1 MSADLWMLLAFAGLL
16 IAGVPVAF
24 SLGLAGAVGILSG
37 LSPAMLATL
46 GTNTYNS
53 IAKYPLIAIPLFILT
68 GLIFERSGVA
78 LRLVRFAQ
86 ALIGPR
92 HGGLALV
99 AVLVC
104 MIMGGM
110 SGSGPADAAAVAM
123 VMLPSMTKAGYPR
136 PFSAT
141 LIAASASTAI
151 LIPPSVALILYSIV
165 VPGVDLRALFAAGLF
180 PGVLAGLALLVP
192 ALLVSKRY
200 GWEGRGWEGRG
211 WEGGAPVAGA
221 ERLGVGE
228 TFKQALPALFAPVLI
243 LGGLRSGLF
252 TPTEAAVVAVAYGV
266 VIGLFVTRELGWR
279 DLWALFGEAAV
290 ISGVVMLIIALAGI
304 FAWAGTMLGTFR
316 HLAEWIISLSD
327 SGVVLLVLVMLAVL
341 AAGMLLDAISI
352 YLIMMPILIPVM
364 QHFEWNPVW
373 FGILLAM
380 NIAIGQFTPPV
391 AVNLMVTTEVAKIRL
406 EQTVGWALLFVAAM
420 AGALA
425 LVAVFPEIALW
436 LPRVLGYNVG

>member
-1 MSADLWMLLAFAGLL
+1 
-16 IAGVPVAF
+16 
-24 SLGLAGAVGILSG
+24 AVGIVLG
-37 LSPAMLATL
+37 LSPDMLATL

-68 GLIFERSGVA
+68 GLIFERAGVA

-123 VMLPSMTKAGYPR
+123 VMLPSMTKAGYPK

-192 ALLVSKRY
+192 AMLAAKRY
-200 GWEGRGWEGRG
+200 GWEGT
-211 WEGGAPVAGA
+211 PVEGA
-221 ERLGVGE
+221 ERLTVRG
-228 TFKQALPALFAPVLI
+228 TFREALPALFAPVLI

-252 TPTEAAVVAVAYGV
+252 TPTEAAVVAVAYGAV
-266 VIGLFVTRELGWR
+266 VGLFLTRELTLR
-279 DLWALFGEAAV
+279 DVWELLGEAAI

-316 HLAEWIISLSD
+316 HLAEWIIGLTD
-327 SGVVLLVLVMLAVL
+327 NGVLLLVLVMLAVL
-341 AAGMLLDAISI
+341 VAGMLLDAISI

-406 EQTVGWALLFVAAM
+406 EHTLGWALLFVVAM
-420 AGALA
+420 GGALA
-425 LVAVFPEIALW
+425 LVAIFPGIALW
-436 LPRVLGYNVG
+436 LPTVLGYNV

>member
-1 MSADLWMLLAFAGLL
+1 MSPDLWMLLAFAGLL

-24 SLGLAGAVGILSG
+24 SLGLAGAVGILAG
-37 LSPAMLATL
+37 LPPAMLATL

-123 VMLPSMTKAGYPR
+123 VMLPSMTRAGYPK

-180 PGVLAGLALLVP
+180 PGILAGLALLVP

-200 GWEGRGWEGRG
+200 GWEGGT
-211 WEGGAPVAGA
+211 PVAGA
-221 ERLGVGE
+221 ERLRVGE

-266 VIGLFVTRELGWR
+266 VIGLCVTREIGLK
-279 DLWALFGEAAV
+279 DLWGLLGEAAV

-316 HLAEWIISLSD
+316 DLAEWIIALTD
-327 SGVVLLVLVMLAVL
+327 NGVVLLILIMLAVL

-352 YLIMMPILIPVM
+352 YLILMPILIPVM

-406 EQTVGWALLFVAAM
+406 EQTLGWALLFVVAM

-436 LPRVLGYNVG
+436 LPRTLGYNVG

>member
-1 MSADLWMLLAFAGLL
+1 MSPDLWMLLAFAGLL

-24 SLGLAGAVGILSG
+24 SLGLAGATGILAG

-123 VMLPSMTKAGYPR
+123 VMLPSMTRAGYPK

-192 ALLVSKRY
+192 ALLVSR
-200 GWEGRGWEGRG
+200 RHG
-211 WEGGAPVAGA
+211 WEGGTPVADT
-221 ERLGVGE
+221 ERLRVGE

-266 VIGLFVTRELGWR
+266 MVGLFVTRELGVR

-327 SGVVLLVLVMLAVL
+327 NGVVLLVLIMLAVL

-364 QHFEWNPVW
+364 QHF
-373 FGILLAM
+373 
-380 NIAIGQFTPPV
+380 
-391 AVNLMVTTEVAKIRL
+391 
-406 EQTVGWALLFVAAM
+406 
-420 AGALA
+420 
-425 LVAVFPEIALW
+425 
-436 LPRVLGYNVG
+436 

>member
-1 MSADLWMLLAFAGLL
+1 MSPDLWMLLAFAGLL

-24 SLGLAGAVGILSG
+24 SLGLAGAVGILAG
-37 LSPAMLATL
+37 LPPAMLATL

-123 VMLPSMTKAGYPR
+123 VMLPSMTKAGYPK

-180 PGVLAGLALLVP
+180 PGILAGLALLVP

-200 GWEGRGWEGRG
+200 GWEGGT
-211 WEGGAPVAGA
+211 PVEGA
-221 ERLGVGE
+221 ERLKVRE

-266 VIGLFVTRELGWR
+266 VIGLFVTREIGVR
-279 DLWALFGEAAV
+279 DLWRLFGEAAV
-290 ISGVVMLIIALAGI
+290 IAGVVMLIIALAGI

-316 HLAEWIISLSD
+316 DLAQWIIALTD
-327 SGVVLLVLVMLAVL
+327 NGVLLLILIMLAVL

-352 YLIMMPILIPVM
+352 YLILMPILIPVM

-406 EQTVGWALLFVAAM
+406 EQTLGWALLFVVAM

-436 LPRVLGYNVG
+436 LPRTLGYNVG

>member
-1 MSADLWMLLAFAGLL
+1 MSPDLWMLLAFAGLL

-24 SLGLAGAVGILSG
+24 SLGLAGAVGIVIG
-37 LSPAMLATL
+37 LSPEMLATL

-53 IAKYPLIAIPLFILT
+53 VAKYPLIAIPLFILT
-68 GLIFERSGVA
+68 GLLFERAGVA

-92 HGGLALV
+92 HGGLAVV

-123 VMLPSMTKAGYPR
+123 VMLPSMTKAGYPK

-180 PGVLAGLALLVP
+180 PGILAGLAMMVP
-192 ALLVSKRY
+192 ALLLSRRY
-200 GWEGRGWEGRG
+200 GWEGGT
-211 WEGGAPVAGA
+211 PVEGA
-221 ERLGVGE
+221 EQLKVGE

-252 TPTEAAVVAVAYGV
+252 TPTEAAVAAVAYGIV
-266 VIGLFVTRELGWR
+266 VGLFFTRELKWR
-279 DLWALFGEAAV
+279 DLWSLFGEAGV

-316 HLAEWIISLSD
+316 DMAEWIIALSD
-327 SGVVLLVLVMLAVL
+327 NGVMLLILIMLAVL
-341 AAGMLLDAISI
+341 VAGMLLDAISI
-352 YLIMMPILIPVM
+352 YLILMPILIPVM

-406 EQTVGWALLFVAAM
+406 EQTVGWALIFVAAM
-420 AGALA
+420 GSALA
-425 LVAVFPEIALW
+425 LVAVFPDIALW

>member
-1 MSADLWMLLAFAGLL
+1 MSPDLWMLLAFAGLL

-24 SLGLAGAVGILSG
+24 SLGLAGAVGILAG
-37 LSPAMLATL
+37 LPPAMLATL

-123 VMLPSMTKAGYPR
+123 VMLPSMTKAGYPK

-180 PGVLAGLALLVP
+180 PGILAGLALLVP
-192 ALLVSKRY
+192 ALIVSKCY
-200 GWEGRGWEGRG
+200 GWEGGT
-211 WEGGAPVAGA
+211 PVEGA
-221 ERLGVGE
+221 ERLKVGE

-266 VIGLFVTRELGWR
+266 VIGLFVTREIGVR
-279 DLWALFGEAAV
+279 DLWRLFGEAAV

-316 HLAEWIISLSD
+316 DMAQWIIALTD
-327 SGVVLLVLVMLAVL
+327 NGVLLLILIMLAVL

-352 YLIMMPILIPVM
+352 YLILMPILIPVM

-420 AGALA
+420 ACALA

-436 LPRVLGYNVG
+436 LPRTLGYNVG

>member
-1 MSADLWMLLAFAGLL
+1 MSPDLWMLLAFAGLL

-24 SLGLAGAVGILSG
+24 SLGLAGAVGILAG
-37 LSPAMLATL
+37 LPPAMLATL

-123 VMLPSMTKAGYPR
+123 VMLPSMTRAGYPR

-180 PGVLAGLALLVP
+180 PGILAGLALLVP
-192 ALLVSKRY
+192 ALIVSKRY
-200 GWEGRGWEGRG
+200 GWEGGT
-211 WEGGAPVAGA
+211 PVEGA
-221 ERLGVGE
+221 ERLKVGE

-266 VIGLFVTRELGWR
+266 VIGLFVTREIGLK
-279 DLWALFGEAAV
+279 DLWALLGEAAV
-290 ISGVVMLIIALAGI
+290 VSGVVMLIIALAGI

-316 HLAEWIISLSD
+316 DLAEWIIALTD
-327 SGVVLLVLVMLAVL
+327 NGVLLLVLIMLAVL
-341 AAGMLLDAISI
+341 LAGMLLDAISI
-352 YLIMMPILIPVM
+352 YLILMPILIPVM
-364 QHFEWNPVW
+364 QYFEWNPVW

-420 AGALA
+420 ACALA
-425 LVAVFPEIALW
+425 LVAIFPEIALW
-436 LPRVLGYNVG
+436 LPRTLGYNVG

>member
-1 MSADLWMLLAFAGLL
+1 MNPDLWMILAFAGLL
-16 IAGVPVAF
+16 VAGVPVAF
-24 SLGLAGAVGILSG
+24 SLALAGAVGILSG

-68 GLIFERSGVA
+68 GLIFERAGVA

-192 ALLVSKRY
+192 ALLVSRRY
-200 GWEGRGWEGRG
+200 GWEGGTPGE
-211 WEGGAPVAGA
+211 GA
-221 ERLGVGE
+221 ERLAVGE
-228 TFKQALPALFAPVLI
+228 TFRQALPALFAPVLI

-252 TPTEAAVVAVAYGV
+252 TPTEAAVVAVAYGALV
-266 VIGLFVTRELGWR
+266 GLLLTREIGLR
-279 DLWALFGEAAV
+279 DLWNLLGEAAV

-316 HLAEWIISLSD
+316 HLAEWVIGLSD
-327 SGVVLLVLVMLAVL
+327 NGALLLILVMLAVL
-341 AAGMLLDAISI
+341 LAGMLLDAISI

-364 QHFEWNPVW
+364 QHFGWNPVW

-391 AVNLMVTTEVAKIRL
+391 AVNLMVTTEIARIRL
-406 EQTVGWALLFVAAM
+406 EQTLGWALLFVLAM
-420 AGALA
+420 ASALA
-425 LVAVFPEIALW
+425 LVAIFPEIALW
-436 LPRVLGYNVG
+436 LPRTLGYNV

>member
-1 MSADLWMLLAFAGLL
+1 MSPDLWMLLAFAGLL

-68 GLIFERSGVA
+68 GLIFERAGVA
-78 LRLVRFAQ
+78 ARLVRFAQ

-180 PGVLAGLALLVP
+180 PGILAGLALLGP
-192 ALLVSKRY
+192 ALLVSRRY
-200 GWEGRGWEGRG
+200 GWEGGT
-211 WEGGAPVAGA
+211 PVEGA
-221 ERLGVGE
+221 EPPRVGE

-252 TPTEAAVVAVAYGV
+252 TPTEAAVVAVAYGALV
-266 VIGLFVTRELGWR
+266 GLFLTREMRWR
-279 DLWALFGEAAV
+279 DLWELLGEAAV

-316 HLAEWIISLSD
+316 HLAEWIVGLSD
-327 SGVVLLVLVMLAVL
+327 SGPLLLVLIMLAVL
-341 AAGMLLDAISI
+341 VAGMLLDAISI

-364 QHFEWNPVW
+364 QHFGWNPVW

-391 AVNLMVTTEVAKIRL
+391 AVNLMVTTEVAKVRL

-420 AGALA
+420 AGALV

-436 LPRVLGYNVG
+436 LPRVLGYNLG